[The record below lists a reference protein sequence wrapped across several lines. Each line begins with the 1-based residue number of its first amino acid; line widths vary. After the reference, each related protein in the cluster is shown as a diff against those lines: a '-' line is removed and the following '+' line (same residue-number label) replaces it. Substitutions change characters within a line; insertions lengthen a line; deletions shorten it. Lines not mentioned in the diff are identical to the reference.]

1 MTTLMITSPAE
12 KKARGAT
19 EKGLE
24 REETDLAR
32 DGVVGLETEITE
44 DQRMIEGEA
53 DLENGNPRSRKNA
66 RETGM
71 REKRDQA
78 RNSLISINHLKN
90 LKRNIPGGSAM
101 KTR

>member
-1 MTTLMITSPAE
+1 MTTLMITNPAG
-12 KKARGAT
+12 KKTNGAT
-19 EKGLE
+19 EKGRG
-24 REETDLAR
+24 REETDLGR
-32 DGVVGLETEITE
+32 DGVVDLETEITE

-66 RETGM
+66 RETDM

-78 RNSLISINHLKN
+78 RNSLTSINHLKN
-90 LKRNIPGGSAM
+90 LKRKIPEGSAM